1 MHIKCIVGDFETWTH
16 VRGTILPNSRRRS
29 MVRVEGYRLNPFLEE
44 NVSVWDLLTQYVDDA
59 CKRAGTQTGK
69 LEKVLVYVTEY
80 DEQNYGKAFDMV
92 FVQEKRGFLTYVI
105 PQPYSFR
112 ETEHMITKW
121 DKFLEMTPDYLRRV
135 VPRVFKYIQKQRASA
150 QRV

>member
-16 VRGTILPNSRRRS
+16 VRGTMLPNSRRRS

-44 NVSVWDLLTQYVDDA
+44 NVSVWDFLTPHVTDA
-59 CKRAGTQTGK
+59 CKKTETNAGR
-69 LEKVLVYVTEY
+69 LEKALIYARVY
-80 DEQNYGKAFDMV
+80 DEQNNGKAFDMV
-92 FVQEKRGFLTYVI
+92 FVQEQQGRLTYVI

-112 ETEHMITKW
+112 DTEHMITKW
-121 DKFLEMTPDYLRRV
+121 DKFLEMTPDYLGRV